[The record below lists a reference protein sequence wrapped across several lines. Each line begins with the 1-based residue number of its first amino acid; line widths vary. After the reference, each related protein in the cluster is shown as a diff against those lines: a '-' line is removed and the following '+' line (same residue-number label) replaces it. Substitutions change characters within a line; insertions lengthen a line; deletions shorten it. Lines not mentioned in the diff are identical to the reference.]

1 MSFVV
6 SSLSNYTNEQSKK
19 LIAAVQF
26 EAETA
31 ALASIQTGVKSS
43 AALQILTVAPV
54 PQSGSSCGFTASGST
69 TFTQRTITASAV
81 KFEEELCLRTL
92 EAKWTQL
99 LLKKGQNY
107 TEADLPSVIMD
118 EVTKKIMSRLETAD
132 WQGDTTSGSSYLNVY
147 DGLIKI
153 IDAAS
158 GVVSATASTLNQTNI
173 RTILQDMV
181 SKVPDALKGNPN
193 FTFFCGY
200 DTYTTYLNK
209 ISADNL
215 FHIFDAT
222 KYGEVRVENS
232 PYKLKAVHG
241 LDGTDRIFGM
251 LPDNMYI
258 GVDMEGEEEQAK
270 LWYSNDDDVVR
281 YSFRFRRGW
290 QIAIP
295 SEIIEYTN
303 A

>member
-54 PQSGSSCGFTASGST
+54 PQSGSSCGFNASGST

-147 DGLIKI
+147 DGLLKI

-158 GVVSATASTLNQTNI
+158 GVVSATASTYNSTNC
-173 RTILQDMV
+173 RTILQNMIAN
-181 SKVPDALKGNPN
+181 VPASLQGNPN

-200 DTYTTYLNK
+200 PEYTTYLNK
-209 ISADNL
+209 IATDNL
-215 FHIFDAT
+215 YHMFDAT
-222 KYGEVRVENS
+222 KYGEIRVENS

-241 LDGTDRIFGM
+241 LDNTSRIIGA
-251 LPDNMYI
+251 LPENLYI

-290 QIAIP
+290 QIGIP
-295 SEIIEYTN
+295 SEIVEYTN

>member
-54 PQSGSSCGFTASGST
+54 PQSGSSCGFNASGST

-147 DGLIKI
+147 DGLLKI

-158 GVVSATASTLNQTNI
+158 GVVSATASTYNSTNC
-173 RTILQDMV
+173 RTILQNMIAN
-181 SKVPDALKGNPN
+181 VPASLQGNPN

-200 DTYTTYLNK
+200 PEYTTYLNK
-209 ISADNL
+209 IATDNL
-215 FHIFDAT
+215 YHMFDAT
-222 KYGEVRVENS
+222 KYGEIRVENS

-241 LDGTDRIFGM
+241 LDNTSRIIGA
-251 LPDNMYI
+251 LPENLYI

-290 QIAIP
+290 QVGIP
-295 SEIIEYTN
+295 AEIVSYQN
-303 A
+303 S

>member
-31 ALASIQTGVKSS
+31 AMALIQTGVKSS

-54 PQSGSSCGFTASGST
+54 PQSGSSCGFNASGST
-69 TFTQRTITASAV
+69 TFTQRTITANAV

-92 EAKWTQL
+92 EAKWTQI
-99 LLKKGQNY
+99 LLKKGQSY
-107 TEADLPSVIMD
+107 TESDLPGEIMD

-132 WQGDTTSGSSYLNVY
+132 WQGDSTSGSSFLNVY
-147 DGLIKI
+147 DGLLKI

-158 GVVSATASTLNQTNI
+158 GVISATASTYNETNC
-173 RTILQDMV
+173 RTILRDMIGL
-181 SKVPDALKGNPN
+181 VPDALKGNPN

-200 DTYTTYLNK
+200 DDYTTYLNK
-209 ISADNL
+209 IATDNL
-215 FHIFDAT
+215 YHMFDAT
-222 KYGEVRVENS
+222 KYGEIRVENS

-241 LDGTDRIFGM
+241 LDGTSRIIGIM
-251 LPDNMYI
+251 PDNMYI
-258 GVDMEGEEEQAK
+258 GVDMEGEEEKAR
-270 LWYSNDDDVVR
+270 LWYDETDDLVR

-290 QIAIP
+290 QVAIP
-295 SEIIEYTN
+295 SEIVKYTN

>member
-19 LIAAVQF
+19 LIAALQF

-290 QIAIP
+290 QIGIP
-295 SEIIEYTN
+295 SEIVEYTN

>member
-43 AALQILTVAPV
+43 SALQVLTVAPV
-54 PQSGSSCGFTASGST
+54 PQSGASCGFNASGST

-92 EAKWTQL
+92 EAKWTQI
-99 LLKKGQNY
+99 LLKKGQAY
-107 TEADLPSVIMD
+107 TESDLPSEIMD
-118 EVTKKIMSRLETAD
+118 NVTKQIMARLETAD
-132 WQGDTTSGSSYLNVY
+132 WQGDTTSGSSYLNIY
-147 DGLIKI
+147 DGLLKL

-158 GVVSATASTLNQTNI
+158 GVVSATASTYNETNC
-173 RTILQDMV
+173 RTILRNMI
-181 SKVPDALKGNPN
+181 SLVPDSLKGNPN

-200 DTYTTYLNK
+200 PEYTTYLNK
-209 ISADNL
+209 IATDNL
-215 FHIFDAT
+215 YHMFDAT
-222 KYGEVRVENS
+222 KYGEIRVENS

-241 LDGTDRIFGM
+241 LDSTSRIIGIM
-251 LPDNMYI
+251 PDNMYI

-295 SEIIEYTN
+295 SEIVEYTN
-303 A
+303 S

>member
-54 PQSGSSCGFTASGST
+54 PQSGASCGFNASGST